1 MGVGRQIGAAIVG
14 AFVFFAFVAAMSR
27 LLTVKEM
34 PAYIDNITKGLSN
47 LYRGAFAQ

>member
-14 AFVFFAFVAAMSR
+14 VFIFWAFVAAMSR

-34 PAYIDNITKGLSN
+34 PAYIDNIAKGLSN
-47 LYRGAFAQ
+47 LYKGVFAQ